1 MPIPEIQKGEKTDE
15 FLSRCIKSISG
26 EYPREAAYAICQE
39 KVKNRTMSK
48 ETEEVFVLTPKKA
61 ENRNSYIKRC
71 SSHQKMKGQYP
82 SMKTR
87 LGECMHA
94 YNSYYKYWSRLEE
107 FGSEDHPDVKFE
119 GCMSKHKASGKDYK
133 EAYSMCMSELIV
145 EPVAMEEMGT
155 NIGDCIA
162 KRMKEDSSLTQEEA
176 RARCAASV
184 VVQPSGGTNPAVV
197 GTGTVTI

>member
-1 MPIPEIQKGEKTDE
+1 
-15 FLSRCIKSISG
+15 
-26 EYPREAAYAICQE
+26 
-39 KVKNRTMSK
+39 
-48 ETEEVFVLTPKKA
+48 
-61 ENRNSYIKRC
+61 
-71 SSHQKMKGQYP
+71 MKGQYP

-107 FGSEDHPDVKFE
+107 FGSEEHPDVKFE

-145 EPVAMEEMGT
+145 EPVAMEEMDT
-155 NIGDCIA
+155 AIGDCIA
-162 KRMKEDSSLTQEEA
+162 KRMREDSSLTQEEA

-197 GTGTVTI
+197 GAVTV